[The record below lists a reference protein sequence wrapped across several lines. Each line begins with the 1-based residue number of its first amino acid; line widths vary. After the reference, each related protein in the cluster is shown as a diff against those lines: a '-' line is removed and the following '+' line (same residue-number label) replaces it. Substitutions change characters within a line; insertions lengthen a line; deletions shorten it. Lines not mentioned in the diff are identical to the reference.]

1 MTDTKAKRK
10 QATKSVR
17 FEVFKRDAFKCQYC
31 GKSSPDV
38 VLEVDHIHP
47 VSKGGD
53 NDIMNLV
60 TSCRDCNS
68 GKSDKT
74 LDDSSAIQKQRKQ
87 LEELSERREQL
98 EMMVL
103 WREGL
108 EAITEDAASAT
119 VDQINKV
126 IGGHG
131 VLNESGRRDVQQWLR
146 KFSLMELMTAIDEAA
161 SKRVIESIDDATA
174 FISLIPKIATMNR
187 KPATE
192 RRLYYIR
199 GIVRRRMYCN
209 ENQVFP
215 LMREALE
222 AGADLE
228 WIEELAKSACNWT
241 EFKQEL
247 TEAAQ

>member
-1 MTDTKAKRK
+1 MNEGKNKRK
-10 QATKSVR
+10 QVSKSAR

-31 GKSSPDV
+31 GRSSPDV

-47 VSKGGD
+47 VSKGGE

-87 LEELSERREQL
+87 LEKLNKRREQL

-108 EAITEDAASAT
+108 EEIAANAADAI

-126 IGGHG
+126 IDGHCY
-131 VLNESGRRDVQQWLR
+131 LNEAGRRAVQVWLR
-146 KFSLMELMTAIDEAA
+146 KFSVSELIAAIDQSAA
-161 SKRVIESIDDATA
+161 KRAINSVADAQEFVA
-174 FISLIPKIATMNR
+174 LIPKIAAMNR
-187 KPATE
+187 KPE
-192 RRLYYIR
+192 VDRRLYYIR

-209 ENQVFP
+209 ENQIFP
-215 LMREALE
+215 LMRSALS
-222 AGADLE
+222 AGADVE
-228 WIEELAKSACNWT
+228 WIEEVAKTARNWT
-241 EFKQEL
+241 EFRSEME
-247 TEAAQ
+247 EAAG